1 MKRLTI
7 LLILTSVLV
16 AACAS
21 TPEPVEQR
29 AVTLKAMGEDADV
42 PLYKEATGLLPE
54 EVARLPSGTECT
66 VLDTDSFDWDE
77 SETEALLYQVD
88 CDGTVGWVGE
98 ESLTFAPDKE

>member
-1 MKRLTI
+1 MKHLFI
-7 LLILTSVLV
+7 LLMLPSLLL

-21 TPEPVEQR
+21 TPAPVEQQS
-29 AVTLKAMGEDADV
+29 VTLKAMGEDTEV